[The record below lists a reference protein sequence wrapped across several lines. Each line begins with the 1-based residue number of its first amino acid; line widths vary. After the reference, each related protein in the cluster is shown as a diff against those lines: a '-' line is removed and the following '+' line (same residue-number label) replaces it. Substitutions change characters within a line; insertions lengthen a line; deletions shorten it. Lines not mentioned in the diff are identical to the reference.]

1 MSIKYQGKDITPY
14 YQGKQL
20 SRVMYQGKQI
30 WPSEPSMVYR
40 SGGLS
45 PKGGQ
50 TIVRDN
56 MPSLPTD
63 EQIRNMKF
71 LRITIQGLDGSSIS
85 YPTTALS
92 FFTNEIFLCTYK
104 NQLGASVVCSNANYF
119 NYRTD
124 GMVFDFYPDGTI
136 ITREWDLTEIDR
148 RKDYATAIN
157 RTGAWAHDIVYAT
170 DHGSNFIFS
179 SVELQ
184 IFA

>member
-30 WPSEPSMVYR
+30 WLSEPSMVYR
-40 SGGLS
+40 SGKLS
-45 PKGGQ
+45 PRGGQ
-50 TIVRDN
+50 TISKED
-56 MPSLPTD
+56 MSSFPTE
-63 EQIRNMKF
+63 EQIQNMKF

-85 YPTTALS
+85 FPTTALS
-92 FFTNEIFLCTYK
+92 FLEGEICLCTYK
-104 NQLGASVVCSNANYF
+104 NQLGGSVACADANYF
-119 NYRTD
+119 NYQTD

-136 ITREWDLTEIDR
+136 ITRDWNLTELDR
-148 RKDYATAIN
+148 ERNYATRIN
-157 RTGAWAHDIVYAT
+157 APAAWNSSIVSVPNL
-170 DHGSNFIFS
+170 GSNFIFS